1 MFSWQWREDRV
12 KENIILLS
20 NLLYFW
26 YLDTALCRACSV
38 LNIFS
43 PFYQTLKILCCAFVI
58 FFPQLKLV
66 SLNSF
71 FFHFPHCWK
80 DLAGNPGIY
89 SKSHLCNT
97 FMWWLQ
103 TSVSSAN
110 NNVLIILASIAHWI
124 SANAKMQLSLHVL
137 PAATLLALWDA
148 HQKYKVMRRVI
159 YDPLACVAAVLSCKL
174 LPYSF
179 TYPKCWLYSDSER
192 QVKFHKGIEK
202 GERAIT
208 AIKMLLLG
216 CIRG

>member
-71 FFHFPHCWK
+71 FFLSPTAGK
-80 DLAGNPGIY
+80 TLLAIRAFIPRVIY
-89 SKSHLCNT
+89 VTHLCDV
-97 FMWWLQ
+97 Q

-124 SANAKMQLSLHVL
+124 FANAKMQLSLHVL
-137 PAATLLALWDA
+137 PATTLLALWDA
-148 HQKYKVMRRVI
+148 HQKYKVMMQVI
-159 YDPLACVAAVLSCKL
+159 YDPLACVAAVLSCKW